1 LLRCYF
7 FWALSMS
14 IDENGG
20 HCRSQKL
27 LVGDGSLERGKGRFS
42 QPQALGNKKGRE
54 MFRGS

>member
-1 LLRCYF
+1 
-7 FWALSMS
+7 MS

-27 LVGDGSLERGKGRFS
+27 LVGDGSLERKGRFS
-42 QPQALGNKKGRE
+42 QPQPLGNKKGRE